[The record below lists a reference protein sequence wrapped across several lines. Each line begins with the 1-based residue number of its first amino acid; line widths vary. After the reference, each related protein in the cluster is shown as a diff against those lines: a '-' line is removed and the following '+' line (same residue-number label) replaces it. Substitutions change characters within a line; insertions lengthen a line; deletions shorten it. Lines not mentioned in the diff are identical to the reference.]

1 MFKFLKKESP
11 TKKISAEL
19 VQNEDWTKDI
29 KRSKKIGQ
37 EVEQLSFMYD
47 SESHIRTKGT
57 KLGLSRDHLIIL
69 KKCKNE
75 STALE
80 LMKILKRTNKS
91 KFKTAIINPLI
102 DHKFLELTIPESP
115 KSPSQKYRITGKFVK
130 RRVKD

>member
-1 MFKFLKKESP
+1 MFKFLKKEESKEAP
-11 TKKISAEL
+11 EVTQS
-19 VQNEDWTKDI
+19 EDWTKDI

-47 SESHIRTKGT
+47 SDSLIETKGT
-57 KLGLSRDHLIIL
+57 KQGLSRDHLIIL

>member
-1 MFKFLKKESP
+1 MFKFLKKGESKETP
-11 TKKISAEL
+11 EVIQS
-19 VQNEDWTKDI
+19 EDWTKDI
-29 KRSKKIGQ
+29 KRSKKIGH

-47 SESHIRTKGT
+47 SESHIDTKGT
-57 KLGLSRDHLIIL
+57 KQGLSRDHLIIL

-102 DHKFLELTIPESP
+102 DHNFLELTIPESP
-115 KSPSQKYRITGKFVK
+115 KSPSQKYRSTGKFVK
-130 RRVKD
+130 RRTKD